1 MLKISAISL
10 KLTHRQTETMIYRRD
25 YPSLKN
31 LNITCQNFG
40 QIFKKLLSLRSTKT
54 ECLNSAFSFWL
65 YTFWNLAK
73 KNVFVW
79 PLLFT
84 LCIQYTSRLYLK
96 LQFSLVVIIYNIK
109 FSQKNNV
116 FSGHPIHIGNQRTY
130 FLLSVWCIIAIAST
144 KSSCWIETSQK
155 VIFIAVTAYTQYWS
169 QHCT

>member
-1 MLKISAISL
+1 M
-10 KLTHRQTETMIYRRD
+10 THRQTETMIYRRD

-40 QIFKKLLSLRSTKT
+40 QILKKIIKFEINQNRMLKLCFQFLVIHIPKFGQIIS
-54 ECLNSAFSFWL
+54 
-65 YTFWNLAK
+65 
-73 KNVFVW
+73 VW

-116 FSGHPIHIGNQRTY
+116 FSGHPIHIGNQWTH
-130 FLLSVWCIIAIAST
+130 FLLSVWCIIAST
-144 KSSCWIETSQK
+144 KSSCWIETSRK
-155 VIFIAVTAYTQYWS
+155 VIFKAVTAYTQYWS